1 MRTDI
6 DLEDCKVKFEDR
18 RVYDGSHRASVTTC
32 MKIMPT
38 YSGGNYTAH
47 VDCLLHD
54 FAFCHISLRNQDCT
68 NSSFLDSERYVLQ
81 SDREPI
87 PYKRLELPLIL
98 QLKQLHSGK
107 PWSNTLERFEDY
119 NSQEDLKVG
128 FERLLGRFQV
138 GKHYTLCKLVPELRT
153 FRQVYL
159 TRS

>member
-6 DLEDCKVKFEDR
+6 EDCKVKFEDR
-18 RVYDGSHRASVTTC
+18 RVYDGSHWASVTTC

-38 YSGGNYTAH
+38 YCGGNYTAH
-47 VDCLLHD
+47 VECFLH
-54 FAFCHISLRNQDCT
+54 AFCHNSLRNQDCT

-98 QLKQLHSGK
+98 QLKQLRSGK
-107 PWSNTLERFEDY
+107 PWSNTLERFEEY
-119 NSQEDLKVG
+119 NSQEDLKVDR
-128 FERLLGRFQV
+128 FDRLLGRFQV
-138 GKHYTLCKLVPELRT
+138 GKHYTPYEVVPELRT